1 MLHCK
6 ALGEK
11 RSREVATNNLEKYKT
26 ATQLFNKTILMKMAT
41 VGQKKRITELSH
53 KAAWARKFEE
63 AP

>member
-1 MLHCK
+1 
-6 ALGEK
+6 
-11 RSREVATNNLEKYKT
+11 
-26 ATQLFNKTILMKMAT
+26 MKMAT